1 MNFDF
6 SDEQKMLRGIARK
19 FLKEHCSPDVV
30 RRVLDSGEP
39 YHQDLWKG
47 IAALEWPGTAIPEDY
62 GGIGY
67 GYLELCVLA
76 EELGRAVAPVPF
88 SSSVYLASE
97 ALLIAGSEPQRRQFL
112 PRLASGKII
121 GTFALAEGAQAPTK
135 SNIEARVRDG
145 KLYGTKIPV
154 ADGCAADL
162 LVIAARASASSR
174 DVRLYLVE
182 LPDERV
188 AREPIQ
194 AIDPTRSHA
203 RLTFDGALAQPLGSG
218 ESAGLPS
225 PPAPHPGG
233 ERGEIAGSPGPG
245 ARSHWPLIEKLRD
258 RAAVLLAF
266 EQLGGADAALEMATE
281 YAKNRYA
288 FGRPIG
294 SFQAIKHKLADAF
307 IKNELAR
314 SNCYFAAWALSADT
328 AELSIAA
335 ASARIAAT
343 EAFEYIAAE
352 NIQTHG
358 GIGFTWESDCQLFYR
373 RSKLLALTLGGVR
386 SWKNRLIDQLEQQAC
401 VTPELAGVR

>member
-39 YHQDLWKG
+39 YDQDLWNG

-97 ALLIAGSEPQRRQFL
+97 ALQIAGSERQRRQFL
-112 PRLASGKII
+112 PRLVSGEII
-121 GTFALAEGAQAPTK
+121 GTFALAEGAFAPTK
-135 SNIEARVRDG
+135 SNIEASVRDG

-162 LVIAARASASSR
+162 LVIAARPSASSR
-174 DVRLYLVE
+174 DVRLYLAE

-203 RLTFDGALAQPLGSG
+203 R
-218 ESAGLPS
+218 
-225 PPAPHPGG
+225 
-233 ERGEIAGSPGPG
+233 
-245 ARSHWPLIEKLRD
+245 
-258 RAAVLLAF
+258 
-266 EQLGGADAALEMATE
+266 
-281 YAKNRYA
+281 
-288 FGRPIG
+288 
-294 SFQAIKHKLADAF
+294 
-307 IKNELAR
+307 
-314 SNCYFAAWALSADT
+314 
-328 AELSIAA
+328 
-335 ASARIAAT
+335 
-343 EAFEYIAAE
+343 
-352 NIQTHG
+352 
-358 GIGFTWESDCQLFYR
+358 
-373 RSKLLALTLGGVR
+373 
-386 SWKNRLIDQLEQQAC
+386 
-401 VTPELAGVR
+401 